1 PPQVEPF
8 TPIINEAD
16 MATAPYPG
24 PAPEP
29 PPGSLSAPI
38 LAIEASP
45 DTPHDS
51 ALSTQPAVES
61 DAPNASPR
69 YRPEPIPPTG
79 PLGALNF
86 DELTPPSVKARLG
99 VVPPTSE
106 LDMVDPRTD
115 YDEEPTIT
123 GGLTALPDPKTDL
136 EAQSGIRFTGV
147 QNGFESDPDLA
158 SVEAQ
163 AGAGKKSSRRLRIAA
178 SLLPF
183 LVLVSGVVGYFLA
196 DDLGLGAERDKA
208 RAIAANHASGAV
220 RTLRD
225 SYHATV
231 DQVTE
236 ISNEGRMV
244 KLQLEPKD
252 AALIRSTDT
261 GDVVG
266 PTSTTTT
273 PKPPKNVENQE
284 KPIAQERVSL
294 SSKAASA
301 DDPRIALLG
310 RPLVNKNEKSA
321 KSPSL
326 SIRSPRFTLPRP
338 APRQTIPATLPI
350 APPVKQTQIP
360 SSTLDGAALL
370 SSLRVSA
377 RAGNPRSQH
386 DLARRLIQGDGIK
399 QDLAE
404 GSEWFREAA
413 IQGASNAQYNLAV
426 LYERGLGV
434 TKDDVRAL
442 LWYHAA
448 AEQLHPLAQYNLGIF
463 YLQGRGIPL
472 SYVEAAGWFKAASNQ
487 GVARATYNL
496 AVLTE
501 DGLGVPK
508 DMKKAL
514 ALYEKASSSGH
525 DKATNRLVLLRDT
538 GVLDTA
544 RATFEETADT
554 YAEVGST
561 GTTVANIQSFLRIS
575 GIYEGRLDG
584 IVGPKTRAAI
594 REYQRRDGLP
604 ITGIPSKVLL
614 DFMEISLGAKPSALD

>member
-1 PPQVEPF
+1 
-8 TPIINEAD
+8 
-16 MATAPYPG
+16 
-24 PAPEP
+24 
-29 PPGSLSAPI
+29 
-38 LAIEASP
+38 
-45 DTPHDS
+45 
-51 ALSTQPAVES
+51 
-61 DAPNASPR
+61 
-69 YRPEPIPPTG
+69 
-79 PLGALNF
+79 
-86 DELTPPSVKARLG
+86 
-99 VVPPTSE
+99 
-106 LDMVDPRTD
+106 MVDPRID
-115 YDEEPTIT
+115 YDEEPQVS
-123 GGLTALPDPKTDL
+123 GGPAALPDPKTDL
-136 EAQSGIRFTGV
+136 EAQSGFRFTGV
-147 QNGFESDPDLA
+147 QRGFESDPDLA
-158 SVEAQ
+158 SVEAR
-163 AGAGKKSSRRLRIAA
+163 AGAGKKSSRVFRIAA
-178 SLLPF
+178 GLLPF
-183 LVLVSGVVGYFLA
+183 LVLVSGIVGYFLA
-196 DDLGLGAERDKA
+196 DDLGLATERDKA
-208 RAIAANHASGAV
+208 HAMAANHASGAV

-225 SYHATV
+225 AYHATV

-236 ISNEGRMV
+236 ISNEGQMA
-244 KLQLEPKD
+244 KLQLEPED
-252 AALIRSTDT
+252 AAPIRSTDT
-261 GDVVG
+261 GYVVG
-266 PTSTTTT
+266 PTSTTTM
-273 PKPPKNVENQE
+273 PKPPTNVQNPE
-284 KPIAQERVSL
+284 KPITQERVSL

-310 RPLVNKNEKSA
+310 RTLVNKGEKRA
-321 KSPSL
+321 KSPNLPTRSL
-326 SIRSPRFTLPRP
+326 RVSLPRP
-338 APRQTIPATLPI
+338 APRQTTPAILPI
-350 APPVKQTQIP
+350 APPVKPTQILL
-360 SSTLDGAALL
+360 STLDGAALL
-370 SSLRVSA
+370 SSLRVGA
-377 RAGNPRSQH
+377 RAGDPRSQH
-386 DLARRLIQGDGIK
+386 DLARRLIQGDGIQ
-399 QDLAE
+399 QDFAE

-413 IQGASNAQYNLAV
+413 IQGVSNAQYNLAV

-442 LWYHAA
+442 LWYHSA

-463 YLQGRGIPL
+463 YLQGRSIPL

-544 RATFEETADT
+544 RATFEETAYT

-561 GTTVANIQSFLRIS
+561 GTTVANIQSFLRIN

-614 DFMEISLGAKPSALD
+614 DFMETSLGAKPSEAD